1 MADDDKPRK
10 GAIPR
15 PHAEVPI
22 IEEMEDTTESINILC
37 HSQTGAGKT
46 VLWSTLP
53 NMLILAVEE
62 GTVSAKRQGS
72 QAKVMKIKSWP
83 QLVAAYEWFR
93 DGGTMKIGN
102 VTYKASDFEWLM
114 IDSLTAA
121 QTMLIR
127 YVMDMVVLANPAR
140 DPHIPSQGD
149 HFKFQLW
156 MKEMVQDFNA
166 LDVNIIWTA
175 RSMVKDDPDGNE
187 IIVPQIE
194 GKDYGI
200 SAWVCGEMHMYC
212 YLKMEREG
220 TGSSAK
226 TVRKLYTNEHPMYW
240 CKDRYDALPHVIQN
254 PDARKIIKL
263 IQDSGSQPAAAS
275 VATKATKPA
284 KKKKK

>member
-1 MADDDKPRK
+1 MADDEKFKK
-10 GAIPR
+10 GSVPR
-15 PHAEVPI
+15 PHAKVPV
-22 IEEMEDTTESINILC
+22 IEEMADTTESINILC

-46 VLWSTLP
+46 VLWSMLP

-72 QAKVMKIKSWP
+72 QAKVMKIRNWP
-83 QLVAAYEWFR
+83 DLVAAYEWFR
-93 DGGTMKIGN
+93 DGGEMKIGGK
-102 VTYKASDFEWLM
+102 TYRAEDFEWLM
-114 IDSLTAA
+114 IDSATAA
-121 QTMLIR
+121 QVMLIR
-127 YVMDMVVLANPAR
+127 YVMDVVVKANPSR
-140 DPHIPSQGD
+140 DPHIPSQGE

-166 LDVNIIWTA
+166 LPINVVWTA

-212 YLKMEREG
+212 YLKTEREG
-220 TGSSAK
+220 TGTSAR

-240 CKDRYDALPHVIQN
+240 CKDRYDALPHIIAN
-254 PDARKIIKL
+254 PDANKIITL
-263 IQDSGSQPAAAS
+263 INDSSNPAATGT
-275 VATKATKPA
+275 VETRRTTTKKS
-284 KKKKK
+284 KKK